1 MTLKSWAFV
10 HKWTSLVC
18 TIFLL
23 LLCLTGL
30 PLIFHHEID
39 DLTGHAIKP
48 ADLPPD
54 TPLAS
59 LDKILAAAQAV
70 RPDYQVQYMFWERD
84 EPLEVGVNMGPTPT
98 ATENTHSVVL
108 DARTAQVLQQGRN
121 DEGFMHIMFELHVDL
136 FAGLPGKLF
145 LGAMGIL
152 FSIAVISG
160 VVLYGPFMR
169 RLAFGS
175 VRRNRSSRL
184 KWLDLHNLLGI
195 VTLAWALVVGIT
207 GIINTWAD
215 LVVKHWQEDQLASL
229 LAPYRGQA
237 PIEGGRRAPFEQ
249 TFEAALART
258 PGMRLAF
265 VAFPGTAFSSA
276 HHDTFFMRGNTPLT
290 SSLLQPV
297 LVDARTG
304 EASAAPPLQHWGSL
318 QAAVDSAR
326 QALPALT
333 PSFVAFPGTPFTSEH
348 HYGVFMRG
356 KTPLTARLVQP
367 ALIDVQTAQLTDT
380 RPLPWY
386 VTALLVSQPLHFG
399 DYGGM
404 PLKIIWAVLD
414 LITIVVLASGIYLWL
429 VRRKR
434 AFAVDDPE
442 WRDAMAVVD
451 TLAPAP
457 RSR

>member
-39 DLTGHAIKP
+39 DLTGHAIEP
-48 ADLPPD
+48 AELPAD

-70 RPDYQVQYMFWERD
+70 RPDYKVQYMFWERD

-108 DARTAQVLQQGRN
+108 DARTAQVLHQGRN
-121 DEGFMHIMFELHVDL
+121 DEGFMHVMFELHVDL

-152 FSIAVISG
+152 FAIAVVSG
-160 VVLYGPFMR
+160 VVLYAPFVR
-169 RLAFGS
+169 RLEFGA

-195 VTLAWALVVGIT
+195 VTVAWALVVGVT

-215 LVVKHWQEDQLASL
+215 LVVKLWQYDQLTAMV
-229 LAPYRGQA
+229 APYKGQ
-237 PIEGGRRAPFEQ
+237 
-249 TFEAALART
+249 
-258 PGMRLAF
+258 
-265 VAFPGTAFSSA
+265 
-276 HHDTFFMRGNTPLT
+276 
-290 SSLLQPV
+290 
-297 LVDARTG
+297 
-304 EASAAPPLQHWGSL
+304 PPLQHWGSL
-318 QAAVDSAR
+318 QAAVETAR
-326 QALPALT
+326 NALPALT

-356 KTPLTARLVQP
+356 KTPLTGRLVQP